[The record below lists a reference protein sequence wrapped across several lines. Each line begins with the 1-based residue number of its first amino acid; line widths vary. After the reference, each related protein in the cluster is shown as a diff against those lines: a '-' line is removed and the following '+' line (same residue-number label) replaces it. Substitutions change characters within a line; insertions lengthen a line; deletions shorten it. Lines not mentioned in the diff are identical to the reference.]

1 MDELH
6 YTRAVLDTN
15 REEAE
20 FCEGQYR
27 EVLQEI
33 ALLRAQATAVEH
45 RRISQD
51 GLWEI
56 QMELFGRMEQQTVTQ
71 AATITEQS
79 QQLETRAAIIA
90 EQEHQLEVQ
99 ASVIAQLQSQ
109 IQIRD

>member
-6 YTRAVLDTN
+6 YTRAELDTS

-20 FCEGQYR
+20 FCEEQYQ

-45 RRISQD
+45 RRISED
-51 GLWEI
+51 HLWEI
-56 QMELFGRMEQQTVTQ
+56 QMELFGCMEQQTVTQ

-90 EQEHQLEVQ
+90 
-99 ASVIAQLQSQ
+99 
-109 IQIRD
+109 